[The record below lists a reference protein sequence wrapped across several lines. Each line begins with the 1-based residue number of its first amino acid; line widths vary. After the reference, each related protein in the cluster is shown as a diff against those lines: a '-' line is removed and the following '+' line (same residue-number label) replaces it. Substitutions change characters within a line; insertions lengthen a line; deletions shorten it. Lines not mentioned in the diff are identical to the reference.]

1 MSILALI
8 YRIDDTIFFGREN
21 GKGGKNKLLYPHVE
35 KNKNK
40 GGDWDDDDDE
50 WYYTMLAGGVV
61 MVSMEIAGWVMFY
74 IAYKDSLKYGEY
86 LLQSSIEAES
96 DSLVDA
102 GF

>member
-1 MSILALI
+1 M
-8 YRIDDTIFFGREN
+8 IDDAIFFG
-21 GKGGKNKLLYPHVE
+21 GKGGKGGKLLYPHVE
-35 KNKNK
+35 KKNKNK
-40 GGDWDDDDDE
+40 GGDWDDDGDE
-50 WYYTMLAGGVV
+50 WYFSTLSGGVV